1 MRHGGSTT
9 EQGSTVRHLLTA
21 STDNWPSRVYLAA
34 AALLLAW
41 AAFVYLG
48 PGFGSGMPEL
58 ALSVLLLPCGALA
71 ALGFGL
77 LDLALDGMLPEAQV
91 PVFFAL
97 FVLAALGNALLI
109 GLAGRAVR
117 ALRARRR
124 RAGH

>member
-1 MRHGGSTT
+1 MRHI
-9 EQGSTVRHLLTA
+9 LTA

-34 AALLLAW
+34 ATLLLAW

-48 PGFGSGMPEL
+48 PGFDSGMPEL

-71 ALGFGL
+71 ALVFGL
-77 LDLALDGMLPEAQV
+77 LDMALDGMLPEAQI

-97 FVLAALGNALLI
+97 LVPAALGNALLL

-117 ALRARRR
+117 ALVGRRR
-124 RAGH
+124 GAGH